1 MIKTGYNE
9 LDKLIQLNKGNLIA
23 IASRPKNGKTTLVFN
38 IGTFVAKQGTP
49 VAIFNL
55 KSKKLKVNKDLKNM
69 YIFNGLDFDKIKR
82 KSIELLLN
90 INLSLV
96 IIDDIEL
103 VKSNENEVWLELNKM
118 AKELDIPILVTTK
131 VNIQRSKDDKLY
143 LADLSNKILYYARQ
157 ILLLYKEE
165 NTLILNVAKNSNG
178 TCGTIK
184 LLK

>member
-1 MIKTGYNE
+1 M
-9 LDKLIQLNKGNLIA
+9 
-23 IASRPKNGKTTLVFN
+23 
-38 IGTFVAKQGTP
+38 AKQGTP

-90 INLSLV
+90 INLGLV

-118 AKELDIPILVTTK
+118 SKELDIPILVTTK
-131 VNIQRSKDDKLY
+131 VIYN
-143 LADLSNKILYYARQ
+143 
-157 ILLLYKEE
+157 E
-165 NTLILNVAKNSNG
+165 AKMINF
-178 TCGTIK
+178 I
-184 LLK
+184 